1 MYADISIGDNR
12 IRGRT
17 FLGSYRSS
25 VSFHQSLCGNQ
36 SRDAASPSS
45 LTRLYGFGDA
55 RRFHFFSLSLGLTKK
70 TRRDNTQV
78 RMADK
83 RHVYAVNITAKSFFP
98 DDLYQGFL
106 KPSESSNEDE
116 APWIE
121 AVLPFD
127 RFLLTSYGYE
137 KELQREMNTD
147 CIYTIGFT
155 VMSETPGP
163 FRLEIDSIRAVPFE
177 DVADV
182 GDSRNVNNIS
192 LSEKDEDRAERIRL
206 SIERRR
212 RLVKKNKE
220 ENDE

>member
-1 MYADISIGDNR
+1 
-12 IRGRT
+12 
-17 FLGSYRSS
+17 
-25 VSFHQSLCGNQ
+25 
-36 SRDAASPSS
+36 
-45 LTRLYGFGDA
+45 
-55 RRFHFFSLSLGLTKK
+55 
-70 TRRDNTQV
+70 
-78 RMADK
+78 MADK
-83 RHVYAVNITAKSFFP
+83 NHVYAVNITAKSFFP

-106 KPSESSNEDE
+106 RPSKEEGEEED

-177 DVADV
+177 EVDSSSAMDVRRRNAG
-182 GDSRNVNNIS
+182 GDITM
-192 LSEKDEDRAERIRL
+192 SEKDEDRAERIRR
-206 SIERRR
+206 SIEKRRR
-212 RLVKKNKE
+212 HQQRISGTSSSVDNE
-220 ENDE
+220 EEEEETK

>member
-1 MYADISIGDNR
+1 MYVGLSFA
-12 IRGRT
+12 T
-17 FLGSYRSS
+17 FHTPLQLQKNKQR
-25 VSFHQSLCGNQ
+25 
-36 SRDAASPSS
+36 
-45 LTRLYGFGDA
+45 
-55 RRFHFFSLSLGLTKK
+55 
-70 TRRDNTQV
+70 QV

-83 RHVYAVNITAKSFFP
+83 NHVYAVNITAKSFFP

-106 KPSESSNEDE
+106 RPSKEEGEED

-163 FRLEIDSIRAVPFE
+163 FRLEIDSILAVPFE
-177 DVADV
+177 EVDSSSAMDVRRRNAG
-182 GDSRNVNNIS
+182 GDITM
-192 LSEKDEDRAERIRL
+192 SEKDEDRAERIRH
-206 SIERRR
+206 SIEKRRR
-212 RLVKKNKE
+212 HQQRISDSSADNEEEEEKK
-220 ENDE
+220 

>member
-1 MYADISIGDNR
+1 
-12 IRGRT
+12 
-17 FLGSYRSS
+17 
-25 VSFHQSLCGNQ
+25 
-36 SRDAASPSS
+36 
-45 LTRLYGFGDA
+45 
-55 RRFHFFSLSLGLTKK
+55 
-70 TRRDNTQV
+70 
-78 RMADK
+78 MADK
-83 RHVYAVNITAKSFFP
+83 NHVYAVNITAKSFFP

-106 KPSESSNEDE
+106 RPSKEEGEEED

-177 DVADV
+177 EVDSSSTMDVRKRNAG
-182 GDSRNVNNIS
+182 GDITM
-192 LSEKDEDRAERIRL
+192 SEKDEDRAERIRR
-206 SIERRR
+206 SIEKRRR
-212 RLVKKNKE
+212 HKQRISGGVD
-220 ENDE
+220 DEK